1 MKLKKNMRLF
11 AIAGALLLL
20 FILFTAVVA
29 NVDVQPIG
37 PNASSVGFASANGHF
52 RDLIGNNDGWYKFT
66 EVLGVLSILVMLM
79 FAAIGV
85 IQLVTRKALKKVD
98 SEILALGVFYAI
110 VVFFYLLFNVVA
122 VNYRPIL
129 VDGQL
134 EASYPSSHSML
145 AVCVMLSAILPL
157 KKRLPAKVMPAVKA
171 VCIAVAA
178 LTVLGRLLS
187 GVHWFTDIVGGVL
200 LSCAL
205 TALYYALAEQFRL
218 ALRP

>member
-11 AIAGALLLL
+11 AIAGAQLLL
-20 FILFTAVVA
+20 FILFTAAVA

-98 SEILALGVFYAI
+98 SEILAP
-110 VVFFYLLFNVVA
+110 
-122 VNYRPIL
+122 RRIL
-129 VDGQL
+129 RHRG
-134 EASYPSSHSML
+134 
-145 AVCVMLSAILPL
+145 I
-157 KKRLPAKVMPAVKA
+157 
-171 VCIAVAA
+171 
-178 LTVLGRLLS
+178 LLS
-187 GVHWFTDIVGGVL
+187 PL
-200 LSCAL
+200 
-205 TALYYALAEQFRL
+205 
-218 ALRP
+218 

>member
-20 FILFTAVVA
+20 FILFTAA
-29 NVDVQPIG
+29 GAKGGG
-37 PNASSVGFASANGHF
+37 PAVGTSSSVGFPSANGHF

-122 VNYRPIL
+122 VN
-129 VDGQL
+129 
-134 EASYPSSHSML
+134 
-145 AVCVMLSAILPL
+145 
-157 KKRLPAKVMPAVKA
+157 
-171 VCIAVAA
+171 
-178 LTVLGRLLS
+178 
-187 GVHWFTDIVGGVL
+187 
-200 LSCAL
+200 
-205 TALYYALAEQFRL
+205 
-218 ALRP
+218 

>member
-11 AIAGALLLL
+11 AIAGAQLLL
-20 FILFTAVVA
+20 FILFTAAVA

-98 SEILALGVFYAI
+98 SEILALAYSTPSWYSSISSLMPLPSTTARYSSTVSSR
-110 VVFFYLLFNVVA
+110 LLPLVA
-122 VNYRPIL
+122 FDARRLRDALGYPAA
-129 VDGQL
+129 Q
-134 EASYPSSHSML
+134 EASARKGNACRQGRVHSRCG
-145 AVCVMLSAILPL
+145 AHRP
-157 KKRLPAKVMPAVKA
+157 RQ
-171 VCIAVAA
+171 AA
-178 LTVLGRLLS
+178 LGR
-187 GVHWFTDIVGGVL
+187 HWFTDIVGGVL

>member
-1 MKLKKNMRLF
+1 MSLPST
-11 AIAGALLLL
+11 
-20 FILFTAVVA
+20 TARY
-29 NVDVQPIG
+29 
-37 PNASSVGFASANGHF
+37 SSTVS
-52 RDLIGNNDGWYKFT
+52 
-66 EVLGVLSILVMLM
+66 
-79 FAAIGV
+79 
-85 IQLVTRKALKKVD
+85 
-98 SEILALGVFYAI
+98 
-110 VVFFYLLFNVVA
+110 
-122 VNYRPIL
+122 
-129 VDGQL
+129 
-134 EASYPSSHSML
+134 SYPSSHSML